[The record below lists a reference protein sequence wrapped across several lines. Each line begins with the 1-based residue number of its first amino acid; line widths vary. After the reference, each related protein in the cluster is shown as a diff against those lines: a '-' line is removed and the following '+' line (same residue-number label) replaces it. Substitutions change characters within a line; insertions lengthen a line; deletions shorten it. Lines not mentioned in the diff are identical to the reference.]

1 MTINW
6 DALDLP
12 AWPAGA
18 SDGTVAGTVRAL
30 LAYSSAWSEW
40 VGQIG
45 HWRVLKTELNTYVD
59 ANLGKVILMYMAA
72 YITYGARL
80 FRRRERPA
88 CAGADASGQSGY
100 AEDTTRVTT
109 GCRASQSPARRP

>member
-6 DALDLP
+6 NALDLP

-18 SDGTVAGTVRAL
+18 SDGTVGGTVRAL
-30 LAYSSAWSEW
+30 LAYFSSWSDW
-40 VGQIG
+40 VGQIS

-72 YITYGARL
+72 YIMYGCLCSGGEGASV
-80 FRRRERPA
+80 
-88 CAGADASGQSGY
+88 AGAY
-100 AEDTTRVTT
+100 ACLVLPRI
-109 GCRASQSPARRP
+109 